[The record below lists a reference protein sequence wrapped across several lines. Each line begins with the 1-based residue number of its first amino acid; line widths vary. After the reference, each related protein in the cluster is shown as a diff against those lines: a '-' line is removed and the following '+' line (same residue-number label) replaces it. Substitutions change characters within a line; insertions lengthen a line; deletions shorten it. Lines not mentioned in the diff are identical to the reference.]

1 MMNVKVMVLVSVV
14 VFFMATP
21 MMAADTELCQKI
33 SAYQDDAAFFV
44 AYSKK
49 DGKPIAIIESIG
61 CSVRETLEKGSSI
74 PLDFIM
80 TLKEKEVETI
90 ESSVLRVHGSPGCY
104 IPKAGGGWKCICC
117 P

>member
-1 MMNVKVMVLVSVV
+1 MMNVKALVLVSVV
-14 VFFMATP
+14 VFFAATSIVT
-21 MMAADTELCQKI
+21 ADTDLCSEINK
-33 SAYQDDAAFFV
+33 YKDEAAFFV
-44 AYSKK
+44 AYSKE

-61 CSVRETLEKGSSI
+61 CSVREKLEKGSSI

-80 TLKEKEVETI
+80 TLKEKEVEII